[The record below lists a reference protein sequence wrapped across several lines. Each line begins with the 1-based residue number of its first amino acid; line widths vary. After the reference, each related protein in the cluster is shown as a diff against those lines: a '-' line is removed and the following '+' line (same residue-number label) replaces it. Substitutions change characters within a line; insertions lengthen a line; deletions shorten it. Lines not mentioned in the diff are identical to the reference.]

1 MAMLNNQMVPIS
13 SIFSQHQEFMI
24 VSNHRHRGSSE
35 KCQDV
40 SAVYEMESGLC
51 DSQAISPEVITQPY
65 HERVLQGKNKMR
77 LGKKPENHMGK

>member
-1 MAMLNNQMVPIS
+1 
-13 SIFSQHQEFMI
+13 
-24 VSNHRHRGSSE
+24 
-35 KCQDV
+35 
-40 SAVYEMESGLC
+40 MESGLC